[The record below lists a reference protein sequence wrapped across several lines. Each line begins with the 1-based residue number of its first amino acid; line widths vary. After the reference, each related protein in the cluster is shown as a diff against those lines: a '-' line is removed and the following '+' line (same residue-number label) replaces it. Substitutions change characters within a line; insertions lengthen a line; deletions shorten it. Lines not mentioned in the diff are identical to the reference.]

1 MTPTIEVLYVTG
13 CPHVEAAVALVRDVL
28 RAKGLE
34 ATPIDRIL
42 VETKAEAERLDFHG
56 SPTVRING
64 RDVASPPSGAAPSLA
79 CRLYR
84 SPEGRLTPYPPLD
97 ALVAALELSPRL
109 PTPLDRVGAFC
120 ERPRRA
126 HA

>member
-13 CPHVEAAVALVRDVL
+13 CPHVERAVALVRDVL

-34 ATPIDRIL
+34 AMPIDRIL

-64 RDVASPPSGAAPSLA
+64 HDVASLLSGAAPCLA

-84 SPEGRLTPYPPLD
+84 SPGGRLTPFPTRD
-97 ALVAALELSPRL
+97 ALVAALELSPR
-109 PTPLDRVGAFC
+109 P
-120 ERPRRA
+120 PR
-126 HA
+126 

>member
-13 CPHVEAAVALVRDVL
+13 CPHVETTVALLRDVL
-28 RAKGLE
+28 RARGLE

-42 VETKAEAERLDFHG
+42 VETKAQAERLDFHG

-64 RDVASPPSGAAPSLA
+64 WDVASLPSEAAPSLA

-84 SPEGRLTPYPPLD
+84 DAAGRLTPHPPVD
-97 ALVAALELSPRL
+97 ALVAALELLPRL
-109 PTPLDRVGAFC
+109 SR
-120 ERPRRA
+120 
-126 HA
+126 

>member
-1 MTPTIEVLYVTG
+1 MMPTIEVLYVTG
-13 CPHVEAAVALVRDVL
+13 CPNVEKTVALLYDVL

-42 VETKAEAERLDFHG
+42 VETEARAERLNFHG
-56 SPTVRING
+56 SPTVRIDG
-64 RDVASPPSGAAPSLA
+64 QDVAPLPSGAAPGLA

-84 SPEGRLTPYPPLD
+84 APEGHLIPHPPVD

-109 PTPLDRVGAFC
+109 FR
-120 ERPRRA
+120 
-126 HA
+126 